1 MNHFANSSRISRTIS
16 APGSL
21 PFALSRSA
29 RPTRPPSAPQAMRD
43 IACRGFATAAAVQAQ
58 PRGAARNTK
67 INILLQEEKLDI
79 DVIFKIAGIGIMV
92 TVVNQVLSKNGRD
105 DIAVM
110 VNLAGI
116 VIVLLTV
123 IDMISELFGVVRS
136 VFNLY

>member
-1 MNHFANSSRISRTIS
+1 M
-16 APGSL
+16 
-21 PFALSRSA
+21 
-29 RPTRPPSAPQAMRD
+29 
-43 IACRGFATAAAVQAQ
+43 
-58 PRGAARNTK
+58 
-67 INILLQEEKLDI
+67 DI
-79 DVIFKIAGIGIMV
+79 DIIFRIAGIGIMV
-92 TVVNQVLSKNGRD
+92 TVINQVLSKNGRD